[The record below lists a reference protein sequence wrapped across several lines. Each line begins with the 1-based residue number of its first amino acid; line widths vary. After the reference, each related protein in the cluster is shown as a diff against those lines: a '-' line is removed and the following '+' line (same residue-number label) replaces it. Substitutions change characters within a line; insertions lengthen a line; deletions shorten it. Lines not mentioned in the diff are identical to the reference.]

1 MTQHESKE
9 SIEKF
14 HLDQLEELQKICGS
28 NTKPA
33 MGNDHSSCR
42 AQGAALQNR
51 IDWLQRLVNERS
63 QQINTLESMLGNVR
77 QQLALSNDKVRQLEA
92 ELSKAKLTAAN
103 GTKKVEELE
112 QETRRLRRE
121 LESEKANGKQL
132 SDQLLST
139 ATLLLGLQVE
149 IRQLS
154 NDAVTREKELQEATK
169 KLQEL
174 DRENCLLVETLRS
187 KLDGTKQMLDASNDK
202 VRQLETQIHDEK
214 LTIENGMK
222 KIEELEDEARI
233 LREELE
239 SEKAVREEVWNK
251 ASVLELEKGE
261 TMRDLDSERQR
272 LRAVKERLMLH
283 ETQLQALDST
293 TELIQMLFT
302 NQLKTMQST
311 LEDKENFES
320 TFVDTDGEISC
331 KEKEVD
337 NVGAEAMVEG
347 NGRGTEQGLEIECRA
362 SHDKEN
368 IDLEKISSRD
378 CDNRQFDDEIEYA
391 QTPDYEALPH
401 LPSYSIEKIVE
412 DSECRTADLLFSQ
425 GCGCALNDSNVLEIE
440 SQRNPSSVAAGG
452 GNERQVLLLLN

>member
-1 MTQHESKE
+1 MT
-9 SIEKF
+9 
-14 HLDQLEELQKICGS
+14 QLEELQKICGS

-202 VRQLETQIHDEK
+202 VRQLEMQIHEEK

-251 ASVLELEKGE
+251 ASVLELEKGQ

-272 LRAVKERLMLH
+272 LRGVKERLML
-283 ETQLQALDST
+283 Q
-293 TELIQMLFT
+293 
-302 NQLKTMQST
+302 
-311 LEDKENFES
+311 
-320 TFVDTDGEISC
+320 
-331 KEKEVD
+331 
-337 NVGAEAMVEG
+337 
-347 NGRGTEQGLEIECRA
+347 
-362 SHDKEN
+362 
-368 IDLEKISSRD
+368 
-378 CDNRQFDDEIEYA
+378 
-391 QTPDYEALPH
+391 
-401 LPSYSIEKIVE
+401 
-412 DSECRTADLLFSQ
+412 
-425 GCGCALNDSNVLEIE
+425 
-440 SQRNPSSVAAGG
+440 
-452 GNERQVLLLLN
+452 

>member
-1 MTQHESKE
+1 MT
-9 SIEKF
+9 
-14 HLDQLEELQKICGS
+14 QLEELQKICGS

-42 AQGAALQNR
+42 TQGAALQNQ
-51 IDWLQRLVNERS
+51 IDRLQRLVNERS

-139 ATLLLGLQVE
+139 ATLLLGLQAE

-202 VRQLETQIHDEK
+202 VRQLETQIHEEK

-272 LRAVKERLMLH
+272 LRGVKERLMLH
-283 ETQLQALDST
+283 KTQLQALDST

-368 IDLEKISSRD
+368 IDLEKISSQD

-412 DSECRTADLLFSQ
+412 DSECGRKIRTADLLFSQ

>member
-77 QQLALSNDKVRQLEA
+77 QQLALSND
-92 ELSKAKLTAAN
+92 
-103 GTKKVEELE
+103 KKVEELE

-452 GNERQVLLLLN
+452 GNERQFVLQN